1 MQISLNNGTLQITT
15 TSAQETQE
23 LGRKLGNAS
32 TPGLV
37 FLLSGQLGAGKTCLT
52 QGIASGLGVVG
63 NPRSPTFVFV
73 TQHQGR
79 MPLFH
84 VDLYRIKADTDPLDF
99 GLEEYFDR
107 GGVTVIEWAEKA
119 PGLTPEEYLKGTI
132 KIKGESS
139 REITLE
145 PHGDKYADLLRKVA
159 SA

>member
-15 TSAQETQE
+15 ASAAETQE
-23 LGRKLGNAS
+23 LGRKLGAAAN
-32 TPGLV
+32 PGTV
-37 FLLSGQLGAGKTCLT
+37 FLMSGQLGAGKTCLT
-52 QGIASGLGVVG
+52 QGIAGGLGVMG

-73 TQHQGR
+73 TQHKGR

-107 GGVTVIEWAEKA
+107 DGVTVIEWAEKA
-119 PGLTPEEYLKGTI
+119 PSLTPAEYLKVTI
-132 KIKGESS
+132 AIKGESS

-145 PHGDKYADLLRKVA
+145 PHGKKYAELLRKVA
-159 SA
+159 AA

>member
-1 MQISLNNGTLQITT
+1 MQISTINGTLHITT
-15 TSAQETQE
+15 VSAQETQE
-23 LGRKLGNAS
+23 LGKKLGDAS
-32 TPGLV
+32 TPDSV

-52 QGIASGLGVVG
+52 QGIAKGLGVKE

-84 VDLYRIKADTDPLDF
+84 VDLYRIKTDTDPLDF
-99 GLEEYFDR
+99 GLEEYFSR
-107 GGVTVIEWAEKA
+107 EGVTVIEWAERS
-119 PGLTPEEYLKGTI
+119 PGLAPAEYLKVNI
-132 KIKGESS
+132 EIKGESS

-145 PHGDKYADLLRKVA
+145 PHGQRYVELLRKVA